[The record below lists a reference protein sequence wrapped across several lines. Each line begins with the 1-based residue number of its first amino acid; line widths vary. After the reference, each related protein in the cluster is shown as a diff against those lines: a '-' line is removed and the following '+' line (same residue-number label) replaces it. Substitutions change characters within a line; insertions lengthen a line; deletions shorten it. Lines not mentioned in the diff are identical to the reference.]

1 MRIDLDEEAFLK
13 WKEGNGLNP
22 DLTIEQVHQIMAE
35 GEEAQ
40 SKSLF
45 PGEKQKMLLSPD
57 KLIMAFAPQPTRMPY
72 ECLPRYMMRLQTIDL
87 DESVTQCIDESFLKY
102 MEGKTIRLTGD
113 LSSQKTIWLKPRVT
127 AP

>member
-1 MRIDLDEEAFLK
+1 
-13 WKEGNGLNP
+13 
-22 DLTIEQVHQIMAE
+22 MAE

-127 AP
+127 APQGFTLWCASNFRSIQLVSRADYFQNVKGLC